1 MLFINL
7 SNTTEFTIKIKDH
20 VNLSLLKRSK
30 PKHDPSSNDNV
41 GTTQREE
48 YHLTPQNGL
57 LRSSTVLLN
66 GKTLELTKEGE
77 LPDLTPIYRDSNSS
91 INIATWSIA
100 FIVIP
105 DFVAV
110 GCN

>member
-1 MLFINL
+1 M
-7 SNTTEFTIKIKDH
+7 
-20 VNLSLLKRSK
+20 NLSLHKSK
-30 PKHDPSSNDNV
+30 PKHSSSKNV
-41 GTTQREE
+41 GTQREE

-66 GKTLELTKEGE
+66 GKALELTNEGE
-77 LPDLTPIYRDSNSS
+77 VPDLTPVYRDSNSS
-91 INIATWSIA
+91 ISIPNWSIA

-105 DFVAV
+105 DFVAI